1 MKTVLIPTDFSENA
15 WNALEY
21 AISLFSDISCDFY
34 IIHVAE
40 VNQSSVQANSFP
52 FPKAGGGLSATEPDQ
67 LFQNIARLPAN
78 EKHHFTFL
86 QEYGNLIPRL
96 RQVVDEKKID
106 LIIMGTKGASGIK
119 GTVVGSNTGDV
130 ITRIHCEVLVVPED
144 AAYHPIAQ
152 IAFPTD
158 YNIFYNHTILGAI
171 TEIVRLTQADLSV
184 LNVARPHSYLSPSQE
199 NNREFLFDYLQESF
213 PNQSTFHSVAGKN
226 INQAIQDFIILKN
239 VGMLVMA
246 AKNLN
251 FLQQLFFDTT
261 IEKLSFHSRV
271 PLLVLHE

>member
-1 MKTVLIPTDFSENA
+1 
-15 WNALEY
+15 
-21 AISLFSDISCDFY
+21 
-34 IIHVAE
+34 
-40 VNQSSVQANSFP
+40 
-52 FPKAGGGLSATEPDQ
+52 
-67 LFQNIARLPAN
+67 
-78 EKHHFTFL
+78 
-86 QEYGNLIPRL
+86 
-96 RQVVDEKKID
+96 
-106 LIIMGTKGASGIK
+106 
-119 GTVVGSNTGDV
+119 
-130 ITRIHCEVLVVPED
+130 
-144 AAYHPIAQ
+144 
-152 IAFPTD
+152 
-158 YNIFYNHTILGAI
+158 
-171 TEIVRLTQADLSV
+171 LTQADLSV